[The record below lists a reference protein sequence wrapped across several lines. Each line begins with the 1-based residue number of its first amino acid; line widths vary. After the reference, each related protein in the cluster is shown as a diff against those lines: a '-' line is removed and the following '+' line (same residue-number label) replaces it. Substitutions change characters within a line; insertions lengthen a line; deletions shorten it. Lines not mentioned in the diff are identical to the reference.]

1 MFSYL
6 RYFFGASIIIILVGA
21 VLFGLYYRM
30 TADGIIQ
37 NNIEQNNIAIAK
49 SFRNTVWN
57 AKSGIRQRQADGSDL
72 EMTYAEI
79 LKAFFIDNKSLV
91 GEPSDYSEFAS
102 FGNKTRDLIK
112 DIQVVQ
118 FNIYTPR
125 GGKLL
130 SVNSL
135 KVIKTNEEP
144 FYAITGFNN
153 SKFSPASMLD
163 NNSSKSG
170 NQIARSEIIHNAMY
184 TTPLGKKI
192 KGVLVRTLIVLKAD
206 DSPDN
211 VILDPSL
218 SDANNPSAN
227 NLKPEGV
234 LEIFFD
240 VTTNSQKLSV
250 FQYFSTGFIIIIFT
264 LLYVTLLYTS
274 RRAEK
279 IIEKQHETNIELA
292 AAKASAESENQQKSQ
307 FLGNISHELR
317 TPLNAII
324 GFSEIVKDEVM
335 GPLNNEQYKNYIKDI
350 HSSGVY
356 LLSLINDI
364 LDYSKAEA
372 GKLDIEYEEIDL
384 TKLITSSLRLQEPRA
399 RTAEVDLVKELPQDH
414 LLVRSDA
421 KRLRQILLNL
431 LSNAVKFTPSG
442 GQVKISAWRNL
453 QDNQNISI
461 EVKDTGIGIAPK
473 DIAKALSPFGQVDSE
488 LSRKYE
494 GTGLG
499 LPLTKKFTELLGG
512 QLKLTS
518 EVGRG
523 TIVTV
528 ILPINNDPK
537 SLSPIQKHI

>member
-6 RYFFGASIIIILVGA
+6 RYFFGTSIVIILIGA
-21 VLFGLYYRM
+21 VLFGWYYRV
-30 TADGIIQ
+30 TSDHIIKSS
-37 NNIEQNNIAIAK
+37 IEQNNIAIAK

-57 AKSGIRQRQADGSDL
+57 AKSGLRQRQDDGSDKDMSYG
-72 EMTYAEI
+72 EM
-79 LKAFFIDNKSLV
+79 LNKFFIKNIDDKKLS
-91 GEPSDYSEFAS
+91 GEPGDYTEFTP
-102 FGNKTRDLIK
+102 FGEKTRELIK
-112 DIQVVQ
+112 DIEVVQ
-118 FNIYTPR
+118 FNIYTPQ
-125 GGKLL
+125 GNKLL
-130 SVNSL
+130 SANPFKVL
-135 KVIKTNEEP
+135 KSSEEG
-144 FYAITGFNN
+144 FYAISGFDN
-153 SKFSPASMLD
+153 SKLSPSAIAA
-163 NNSSKSG
+163 NSKPE
-170 NQIARSEIIHNAMY
+170 SEIIHNAIY
-184 TTPLGKKI
+184 TTPSPLGKKV
-192 KGVLVRTLIVLKAD
+192 KGVLVRTLIPLKAE

-211 VILDPSL
+211 VIIL
-218 SDANNPSAN
+218 SDPEHPTEQNAQNN
-227 NLKPEGV
+227 NLKSEVV

-240 VTTNSQKLSV
+240 VTSNSRTLGI
-250 FQYFSTGFIIIIFT
+250 FQYFSTGFIIVIFT
-264 LLYVTLLYTS
+264 LLYVTLVYTS
-274 RRAEK
+274 RHAEK
-279 IIEKQHETNIELA
+279 IIEKQHETNIDLA

-324 GFSEIVKDEVM
+324 GFSEIIRDEVM
-335 GPLNNEQYKNYIKDI
+335 GPLVNEQYKNYIRDI

-384 TKLITSSLRLQEPRA
+384 TKLILSSLRLQEPRA
-399 RTAEVDLVKELPQDH
+399 KTAEVELAKELPQEH

-421 KRLRQILLNL
+421 KRLRQILLNV
-431 LSNAVKFTPSG
+431 LSNAVKFTPAG

-453 QDNQNISI
+453 QDHQNLSI

-499 LPLTKKFTELLGG
+499 LPLTKKFIELLGG

-518 EVGRG
+518 EINKG
-523 TIVTV
+523 TIVTI

-537 SLSPIQKHI
+537 SLPPQRQR